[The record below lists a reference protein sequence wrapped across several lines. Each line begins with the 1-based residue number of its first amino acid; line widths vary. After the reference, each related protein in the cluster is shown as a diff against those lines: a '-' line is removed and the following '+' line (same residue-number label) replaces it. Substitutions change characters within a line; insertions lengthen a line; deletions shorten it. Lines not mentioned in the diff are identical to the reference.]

1 METVLNQNFV
11 FVMAGVFVIL
21 ILIASFVLDGME
33 DEDE

>member
-1 METVLNQNFV
+1 MEAILNQNFV

-21 ILIASFVLDGME
+21 ILIASFVLDEME

>member
-1 METVLNQNFV
+1 MEAILNQNFV